1 MAAEY
6 EIEEG
11 VKNLKAEVETGDGN
25 IVTKE
30 KMVSAAKQ
38 LLQPEFQ
45 PILQALLK
53 ILPNYE
59 DMLVRHLLSFPI
71 IVLQWQSFIFLT
83 SIQLDFQVQNK
94 VK

>member
-11 VKNLKAEVETGDGN
+11 VKNLKAEVEKGDGN

-59 DMLVRHLLSFPI
+59 DMLVRHFLSFLI

-83 SIQLDFQVQNK
+83 SIQLNFQDQNK

>member
-11 VKNLKAEVETGDGN
+11 VRNLKAEVETGDGN

-59 DMLVRHLLSFPI
+59 DMLVRNLLSFLI
-71 IVLQWQSFIFLT
+71 IVLKWQSLFLKHL
-83 SIQLDFQVQNK
+83 SS
-94 VK
+94 